1 MDASVLIIEDDQDIA
16 DLIAM
21 YLKDE
26 GIRSDIALTA
36 EAGLELSAASAY
48 DLVVLDLNLPRMDGY
63 EFLQTFRRMTDTPV
77 VIVSSR
83 DADEDMI
90 LGLGL
95 GADDFVNK
103 PFSPRVLT
111 ARIRAHLRR
120 SHTPA
125 MDQNREVI
133 QFGDISM
140 DLGALIV
147 ERRGE
152 PLAMPTKELELLAYF
167 ARNRGVALKTE
178 QIYKDVWGNLYGDY
192 TTVAVHVQRL
202 RKRIEPDPAQPCFIK
217 TIYGIGYR
225 FEIPTEASA
234 CPERGR
240 AS

>member
-1 MDASVLIIEDDQDIA
+1 MDASVLIIEDDPDIA
-16 DLIAM
+16 NLIAM

-36 EAGLELSAASAY
+36 EAGIELSGASSY

-63 EFLQTFRRMTDTPV
+63 EFLQVFRKKTDTPV

-120 SHTPA
+120 YHSPA
-125 MDQNREVI
+125 MDQNREVV

-140 DLGALIV
+140 DLGALVV
-147 ERRGE
+147 ERRGKLL
-152 PLAMPTKELELLAYF
+152 PMPTKELELLAYF

-178 QIYKDVWGNLYGDY
+178 RIYKDVWENQYGDY

-202 RKRIEPDPAQPCFIK
+202 RKRIEPDPVQPRFIK

-225 FEIPTEASA
+225 FDIPPEALV
-234 CPERGR
+234 CPGEGEK
-240 AS
+240 S